1 MCVCAKTIH
10 RERGRNRQR
19 KKESKQGRKRQRERE
34 RVLPTTRYTVYST
47 RNNEVETGQFYP
59 FAPQNYTV
67 LPDITSV
74 FNNPRLCWV
83 PVGSM
88 WIFRPATPSASKQR
102 PSGFSTS
109 AAEVKSWQKI
119 QIWEWHMRPCAGA
132 RGVVQLGRTKP
143 SDITVS
149 WLSGIESEFLELNQ
163 GQWLAGRGITRR
175 RFQTLRACKSERLG
189 QNILPFPTA
198 VLRGILNNC

>member
-1 MCVCAKTIH
+1 MYIYIYLFNYLFIYLSIYLFIYVYIYICVCVCAKTIITS
-10 RERGRNRQR
+10 RERERNRQR
-19 KKESKQGRKRQRERE
+19 KKESKQATKEERDKERERE

-88 WIFRPATPSASKQR
+88 WIFKPVTPSASKQR

-109 AAEVKSWQKI
+109 AAEVKSWQTI
-119 QIWEWHMRPCAGA
+119 QQTGSGTWGHVKG
-132 RGVVQLGRTKP
+132 RGV
-143 SDITVS
+143 
-149 WLSGIESEFLELNQ
+149 
-163 GQWLAGRGITRR
+163 
-175 RFQTLRACKSERLG
+175 
-189 QNILPFPTA
+189 
-198 VLRGILNNC
+198 

>member
-1 MCVCAKTIH
+1 MRMCVCACANTIH
-10 RERGRNRQR
+10 RERGRETDKER
-19 KKESKQGRKRQRERE
+19 KKESKQGRKKETK
-34 RVLPTTRYTVYST
+34 LPTTRYTVYST

-143 SDITVS
+143 SDITGKV
-149 WLSGIESEFLELNQ
+149 GFLGLNQ
-163 GQWLAGRGITRR
+163 NSWNSIRGN
-175 RFQTLRACKSERLG
+175 G
-189 QNILPFPTA
+189 
-198 VLRGILNNC
+198 